1 MAPTLQERL
10 AADPGIAIETIAA
23 EEGVTARAVLE
34 ALPQGMRYFGEGG
47 FFADAMKAIARW
59 GDVTLV
65 VHTSEGLLEIT
76 GPVPEGKLGR
86 GHFNLSS
93 RLGLH
98 GLVRADR
105 CGGIAFV
112 ERPYMGKASAFV
124 AFLDADGGITFRV
137 FVGRDAEGALQKD
150 QLAAFR
156 ALREAVVAEHID
168 DDH

>member
-10 AADPGIAIETIAA
+10 AADPGAVIATVAT
-23 EEGVTARAVLE
+23 EEGVPARAVLE
-34 ALPQGMRYFGEGG
+34 ALPEGMRHFGDGG
-47 FFADAMKAIARW
+47 FFADTMKAIARW

-65 VHTSEGLLEIT
+65 IHTPDGNLEIT

-93 RLGLH
+93 RLGLFGH
-98 GLVRADR
+98 IRSER
-105 CGGIAFV
+105 CGGITFV
-112 ERPYMGKASAFV
+112 ERPFMGKPSAFV
-124 AFLDADGGITFRV
+124 AFLDVDGGIMFEV
-137 FVGRDAEGALQKD
+137 FVGRDADGALVKE

-168 DDH
+168 D